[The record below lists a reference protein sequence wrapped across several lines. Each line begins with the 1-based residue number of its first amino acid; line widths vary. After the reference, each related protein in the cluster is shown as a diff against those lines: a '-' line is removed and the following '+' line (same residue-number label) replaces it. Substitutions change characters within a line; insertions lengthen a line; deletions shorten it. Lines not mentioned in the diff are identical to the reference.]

1 MPSTFEIVA
10 DIIVRNCHVPRET
23 IVPES
28 NLLSDLG
35 IDSLDLL
42 DVGFAIDEAFG
53 VRVPLEEWLHATHLK
68 VALAEQ
74 HFVMHELCARID
86 TLIGVAIA

>member
-1 MPSTFEIVA
+1 MASTFDIVA
-10 DIIVRNCHVPRET
+10 DIIARNCHVPRET

-42 DVGFAIDEAFG
+42 DIEFAVDEAFG
-53 VRVPLEEWLHATHLK
+53 VRMPIEQWLHAMHLR
-68 VALAEQ
+68 VASAEQ
-74 HFVMHELCARID
+74 HFVMRELCACID
-86 TLIGVAIA
+86 ALIVAAAA